1 MKKKLLSIFVILF
14 LALPIFAF
22 SGGPYMNYDLI
33 NDGTFF
39 AKAFYG
45 DTSLKTQNEIADNIR
60 VHKFE
65 LGANLIWGDDKANG
79 FDLRFRLKPHFG
91 LSFLQNQNRYGVL
104 YTYTYNNIQAFK
116 YPKGM
121 LAGNLGIEIGPDFCW
136 HFNKVSFGFYPYAGV
151 SIEGGLTNFELYIN
165 TIYVI
170 YKASVPFNYVNF
182 IETLGITPY
191 VKFEKFTVSL
201 PFGISINSG
210 NVTFTAKDINNK
222 TFSDSCDFTYIDAF
236 FKIEIG
242 FLF

>member
-1 MKKKLLSIFVILF
+1 MKKILVIVLSLF

-22 SGGPYMNYDLI
+22 DAGPYVNYDLI

-39 AKAFYG
+39 AKAMYG
-45 DTSLKTQNEIADNIR
+45 NTSLKTQNKIADNIR

-79 FDLRFRLKPHFG
+79 FDLRLRLKPHFG
-91 LSFLQNQNRYGVL
+91 LSFSLNQNQYGVL
-104 YTYTYNNIQAFK
+104 YTYNNNIQAFI
-116 YPKGM
+116 YPENM
-121 LAGNLGIEIGPDFCW
+121 LACNLGIEIGPDFCW

-151 SIEGGLTNFELYIN
+151 SIEGGLTNFELNIS
-165 TIYVI
+165 TIYMYIIQPVHCE
-170 YKASVPFNYVNF
+170 YANF

-191 VKFEKFTVSL
+191 VKFKKFTVSL
-201 PFGISINSG
+201 PVGISINSG
-210 NVTFTAKDINNK
+210 NVTLTAKDINNK
-222 TFSDSCDFTYIDAF
+222 TISDSYDFTYIDAF

>member
-1 MKKKLLSIFVILF
+1 MKKILVIVLSLF

-22 SGGPYMNYDLI
+22 DGGPYVNYDLI

-39 AKAFYG
+39 AKAMCG
-45 DTSLKTQNEIADNIR
+45 NTSSKTQNEIADNIR

-65 LGANLIWGDDKANG
+65 LGANLIWGDDKTNV

-91 LSFLQNQNRYGVL
+91 LSFSENQNQVGVQ
-104 YTYTYNNIQAFK
+104 YTYNNNMQAFV

-165 TIYVI
+165 AIYVI
-170 YKASVPFNYVNF
+170 YKASVPFEYANF
-182 IETLGITPY
+182 IGTLGITPY
-191 VKFEKFTVSL
+191 VKFKKFTVSL
-201 PFGISINSG
+201 PVGISINSG
-210 NVTFTAKDINNK
+210 NGTLTAKDINNK
-222 TFSDSCDFTYIDAF
+222 TISDSCDFAYIDAF
-236 FKIEIG
+236 CKIEIG

>member
-1 MKKKLLSIFVILF
+1 MKKILVIVLSLF

-22 SGGPYMNYDLI
+22 DAGPYMNYDLI

-65 LGANLIWGDDKANG
+65 LGANFIWGDDKANG

-91 LSFLQNQNRYGVL
+91 FSFSQNQNRYRVQ
-104 YTYTYNNIQAFK
+104 YTYNNNIQAFV
-116 YPKGM
+116 YPKDM

-136 HFNKVSFGFYPYAGV
+136 HFNEVSFGFYPYAGV
-151 SIEGGLTNFELYIN
+151 SIEGGLTNFELNIN

-170 YKASVPFNYVNF
+170 YKASIPFEYTNF
-182 IETLGITPY
+182 IGTLGIAPY
-191 VKFEKFTVSL
+191 VKVKKFTASL
-201 PFGISINSG
+201 PVGISINSG

>member
-22 SGGPYMNYDLI
+22 DSGPYVNYDFI

-39 AKAFYG
+39 AEAMYG
-45 DTSLKTQNEIADNIR
+45 NTSLKTQNKIADNIR

-65 LGANLIWGDDKANG
+65 LGVNFILGDDETNG
-79 FDLRFRLKPHFG
+79 FNLRFRLKPHFG
-91 LSFLQNQNRYGVL
+91 LSFSQNQNRYGVL
-104 YTYTYNNIQAFK
+104 YTYNNMQAFV
-116 YPKGM
+116 YPKCM

-151 SIEGGLTNFELYIN
+151 SIEGGLTNFELNIN

-170 YKASVPFNYVNF
+170 YEASVPFEYANF
-182 IETLGITPY
+182 IGTLGIAPY
-191 VKFEKFTVSL
+191 VKFKKFTVSL
-201 PFGISINSG
+201 PVGISINSG

-222 TFSDSCDFTYIDAF
+222 TISDSCDFAYIDAF